1 MPTNFLDL
9 MMWAVLAGQ
18 PALATELWGRT
29 REPLR
34 AARLAPSN
42 PNPSPNPIALTLA
55 LALALALT
63 LALTLALALA
73 LILTLTQAILASCVC
88 KTLATYDELR
98 PDHEELLRP

>member
-1 MPTNFLDL
+1 MLRRSDTAALVGHASAGLQTDGLREQLARDQLSLPTNFLDL

-42 PNPSPNPIALTLA
+42 PNPSPSPIA
-55 LALALALT
+55 LALALAL
-63 LALTLALALA
+63 
-73 LILTLTQAILASCVC
+73 
-88 KTLATYDELR
+88 
-98 PDHEELLRP
+98 